1 MRDNKNEREAN
12 REIFLEGC
20 KTRQPS
26 VGYEADVC
34 WARCHPHKSTECVK
48 CLVTQMVNLEKQ
60 VRELQERNADIF
72 YVIQDGV
79 VKKVTLAQM
88 VACV

>member
-1 MRDNKNEREAN
+1 MRDNKNETEAN
-12 REIFLEGC
+12 HEIFPEEC
-20 KTRQPS
+20 KTPQPS
-26 VGYEADVC
+26 FGHETQIS
-34 WARCHPHKSTECVK
+34 WATCHPHKSTECVK